1 MSCCERNSGFTDVF
15 TDDSAKKDADR
26 YRLRGLPPRAQRLV
40 AAIETTTALEG
51 RTLLEI
57 GVGAGAV
64 TVELLKLGAGHAVA
78 VDAVPAQL
86 AAARSLAADMNV
98 SDRVEFVLG
107 DFTGTGDLVQNA
119 DVVIMDRVVCCY
131 PDWRTLLGAAASR
144 AQVAIA
150 LTYPRDVWWMRLVAR
165 SMNVWWRLL
174 RSEFRFHVHPV
185 HEMHVLLEAQG
196 LTPRVHARYFAW
208 EVMAARRA

>member
-1 MSCCERNSGFTDVF
+1 MSCCERKGGFADVF

-26 YRLRGLPPRAQRLV
+26 YRRRGLPPRAQRLV
-40 AAIETTTALEG
+40 AAIEATTPLEG
-51 RTLLEI
+51 SSLLEI

-64 TVELLKLGAGHAVA
+64 TIELLKRGAARAVG
-78 VDAVPAQL
+78 VDAVAAQL
-86 AAARSLAADMNV
+86 AAARSLATDMNV
-98 SDRVEFVLG
+98 ADRLEFVLG
-107 DFTGTGDLVQNA
+107 DFTATADLVQNA
-119 DVVIMDRVVCCY
+119 DVVILDRVVCCY

-144 AQVAIA
+144 AQSAIA

-165 SMNVWWRLL
+165 SMNLWWRLL

-185 HEMHVLLEAQG
+185 HELHALVASQG

-208 EVMAARRA
+208 EVMAARRG

>member
-1 MSCCERNSGFTDVF
+1 MSCCDRNSGLADVF
-15 TDDSAKKDADR
+15 TEDVSRKDADR
-26 YRLRGLPPRAQRLV
+26 YRKRGLPPRAQRLV
-40 AAIETTTALEG
+40 AAIESSTTLAG
-51 RTLLEI
+51 STLLEI
-57 GVGAGAV
+57 GLGAGAV
-64 TVELLKLGAGHAVA
+64 TIELLKHGAAHAVG

-86 AAARSLAADMNV
+86 AAARSLASDMKV
-98 SDRVEFVLG
+98 ADRVDFVLA
-107 DFTGTGDLVQNA
+107 DFTGTGDLVQSA
-119 DVVIMDRVVCCY
+119 DIVIMDRVVCCY

-144 AQVAIA
+144 AQAAIA

-185 HEMHVLLEAQG
+185 HEMHALLEAQG